1 MNILRIY
8 GGIFVDKLFLSIE
21 EFNELLNQWK
31 GQYIKVSKHELEDL
45 DETLMDLQ
53 NVSYKKN
60 DGTID
65 DYQSKYT
72 MQLNGN
78 GQIYT
83 DNNQF
88 RPLPHNQYDIPLEE
102 DTLYEY
108 DGNQFIISTERG
120 IYKIEIEE

>member
-1 MNILRIY
+1 M
-8 GGIFVDKLFLSIE
+8 DKLFLSIE

-45 DETLMDLQ
+45 DETLMDLE

-72 MQLNGN
+72 MQLNGD

-88 RPLPHNQYDIPLEE
+88 RPLPQNQYDIPLEE
-102 DTLYEY
+102 DALYEY

-120 IYKIEIEE
+120 IYKIEITEE